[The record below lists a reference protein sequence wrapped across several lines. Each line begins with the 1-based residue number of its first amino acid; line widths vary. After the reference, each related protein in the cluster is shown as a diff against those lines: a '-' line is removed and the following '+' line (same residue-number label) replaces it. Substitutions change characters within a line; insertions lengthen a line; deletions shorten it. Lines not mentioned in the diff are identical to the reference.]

1 LFPPSSS
8 VHSFCTNPSSNG
20 QRVKLDKQC
29 FGACAARHT
38 FSSPIS
44 PVSSFRRTHHRPHNG
59 STRLP
64 SHCTAYLRNR
74 VQEDDSAQGQ
84 GMQPTEEWRQGGQ
97 GRQGSRNGKTS
108 RQNGTSNGSN
118 SRGAGEGADQSRT
131 MHVLSCSENMDAQA
145 SSSSSSSS
153 RSALAVQPP
162 ITSMATLAHISPA
175 YSTCLTY
182 AQASPTPISQLQ
194 PSAAHA
200 AHPGVEKSGRLP
212 ATGSSIQGSQG
223 SGENVRSHSWQHRAW
238 TFDAPHEAADVEAIK
253 RLEQAR
259 LDRHAAKAAA
269 KPARPT
275 LVTRLPA
282 HLTPQVLTNAVLLVD
297 KPQDWSTDEVA
308 RALTWALK
316 SSQLGYVGAL
326 EPMASGLM
334 VVLIGKATSL
344 TPELQSVPQRYTGVL
359 QLGIETDTHDTCGR
373 VTATMPWSHVTDD
386 QIEEVASCFRGEFIQ
401 VPPAYNPVKQKSRP
415 VYDLAQRRPQE
426 NLQPMAVRTTELS
439 LRRMEPGSSE
449 LAFSVTYSRTLH
461 VRALARDIGLALGCY
476 AHVSSLRR
484 EALGGFCVDDA
495 WPLNVLLPTAR
506 KFKALV
512 RRGLPGRKLG

>member
-1 LFPPSSS
+1 MRAVNGGILFPPSSS

-259 LDRHAAKAAA
+259 LDRCVCVRAGHAARAVAR
-269 KPARPT
+269 PARPT
-275 LVTRLPA
+275 LLARLTLCYA
-282 HLTPQVLTNAVLLVD
+282 LVLVLLRSA
-297 KPQDWSTDEVA
+297 QACSTASHTHSSVQQVCAGARMHARTLPIFCIACNAPPPCGSCSSHTVLSSVA
-308 RALTWALK
+308 HAVTWCPSMQRGQPCPLRSCTSHIVLCSVADALVWDPGM
-316 SSQLGYVGAL
+316 Q
-326 EPMASGLM
+326 
-334 VVLIGKATSL
+334 
-344 TPELQSVPQRYTGVL
+344 Q
-359 QLGIETDTHDTCGR
+359 
-373 VTATMPWSHVTDD
+373 
-386 QIEEVASCFRGEFIQ
+386 
-401 VPPAYNPVKQKSRP
+401 
-415 VYDLAQRRPQE
+415 RPQQS
-426 NLQPMAVRTTELS
+426 QPD
-439 LRRMEPGSSE
+439 P
-449 LAFSVTYSRTLH
+449 
-461 VRALARDIGLALGCY
+461 
-476 AHVSSLRR
+476 
-484 EALGGFCVDDA
+484 
-495 WPLNVLLPTAR
+495 P
-506 KFKALV
+506 
-512 RRGLPGRKLG
+512 